1 MAAWPSCVLK
11 SPTVLDECHAERV
24 LQTFLLALVSY
35 LKRTNPFCRHQLPW
49 SSVLVSDRAGRT
61 TRPEFIEV
69 AFVGAFR
76 EGANP
81 RMHHGD
87 QAINDSTTRPLPL
100 QDN

>member
-1 MAAWPSCVLK
+1 MAAWSSCVLK
-11 SPTVLDECHAERV
+11 SPTVLDESHAERV

-49 SSVLVSDRAGRT
+49 SSVLVSDRARRT

-81 RMHHGD
+81 RMHHCD
-87 QAINDSTTRPLPL
+87 QAINDSTTRPLPPRSI
-100 QDN
+100 